1 MGALTNNACD
11 GTKAPKRPN
20 VKKTGILSYA
30 PHNEFWSTLRSALN
44 RHLSCLKCESRAV
57 RAPRG
62 KSAGDARRSPP
73 LIPASICPALTPPSP
88 SCLRR
93 PSSRGRHR
101 PGQAV
106 HQNACPAPPP
116 FPSISCTQTPG
127 GSTGPDSPPLAL
139 APRIDWFLW

>member
-20 VKKTGILSYA
+20 VRKTGILSYA
-30 PHNEFWSTLRSALN
+30 PHNEFWSTLRSALS

-57 RAPRG
+57 RAPRA

-73 LIPASICPALTPPSP
+73 LIPASTCPALS
-88 SCLRR
+88 R
-93 PSSRGRHR
+93 PLLHVYDVPALGSAR
-101 PGQAV
+101 PVQAV